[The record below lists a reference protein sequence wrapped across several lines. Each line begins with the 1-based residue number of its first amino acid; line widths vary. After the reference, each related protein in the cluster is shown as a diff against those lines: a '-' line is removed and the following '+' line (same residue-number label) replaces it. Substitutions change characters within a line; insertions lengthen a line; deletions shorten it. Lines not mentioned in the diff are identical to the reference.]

1 MPKIR
6 VHERALAHLSRGLYR
21 SPASALRE
29 LVSNAWDANATRVEI
44 NTNYPKFYQLSI
56 QDNGDG
62 FTADDFESLMSGGIG
77 NSQKRTDDEPLQ
89 YGRPTIGRLG
99 IGMLGIA
106 QVCGSFLVT
115 SNPKDGKPFRARVNL
130 YDLAKEK
137 MDEKESEFVHDAT
150 TTLDGEGI
158 PGKIVDVG
166 TYEFDKLN
174 GEIPPKGTTIIVD
187 DVTPIFTIAFQES
200 LTLEGFKDV
209 PREWRNGVLQVL
221 NKASSLQV
229 LGDYWRLL
237 WELSVACPI
246 PYFANDALPK
256 GVIRERNAALESYNF
271 SLLLDGRQLYKPVLL
286 RRNPGGYTTTKI
298 SPGPQKVYGKDL
310 DFSGYVVVQEG
321 LQLKPDELRG
331 ILIRI
336 KNVGIGYYDQSM
348 LDYRSNEGPRSRWLT
363 GEIYVDKGLED
374 ALNIDRD
381 SFNRFHPEFRAL
393 QIHVHDVL
401 RSEVFPAVYKN
412 IDVRSEERRSKIAT
426 KRNTLVRAV
435 LQGGEDRSV
444 RIVRKAVDEADEK
457 NSIYSSS
464 HRSRD
469 SVEVFVPKEEDLPTG
484 KASRQLAQA
493 ILAIFEVAL
502 LESDKAA
509 QRKKFSELLLEL
521 LKRW

>member
-44 NTNYPKFYQLSI
+44 NTNYPNFYQLSI

-62 FTADDFESLMSGGIG
+62 FTADDFENLMSGGIG
-77 NSQKRTDDEPLQ
+77 NSQKRTKDEPLRD
-89 YGRPTIGRLG
+89 GRPTIGRLG

-106 QVCGSFLVT
+106 QICGSFVVT
-115 SNPKDGKPFRARVNL
+115 SSPKKGKPFRARVNL

-137 MDEKESEFVHDAT
+137 MDEKKSPLVHDAT
-150 TTLDGEGI
+150 TTLDGEQI

-166 TYEFDKLN
+166 TYEFEKLN
-174 GEIPPKGTTIIVD
+174 GETPSRGTRIIVD
-187 DVTPIFTIAFQES
+187 DVTPIFTLAFQES
-200 LTLEGFKDV
+200 LKLEEFKEM
-209 PREWRNGVLQVL
+209 PRDWKNAVVRVL
-221 NKASSLQV
+221 NKAPSLQV

-237 WELSVACPI
+237 WELSAACPI

-256 GVIRERNAALESYNF
+256 GIIRERNTALDSYNF
-271 SLLLDGRQLYKPVLL
+271 SLYLDGRQLYKPILL
-286 RRNPGGYTTTKI
+286 RGNPGGYTTTHI
-298 SPGPQKVYGKDL
+298 DPGPQKVYGKDL
-310 DFSGYVVVQEG
+310 NFSGYIVVQEG

-348 LDYRSNEGPRSRWLT
+348 LDYRFNEGPRTRWLT
-363 GEIYVDKGLED
+363 GEIYVDSGLED
-374 ALNIDRD
+374 ALNVDRD

-393 QIHVHDVL
+393 QTHVHEVL

-412 IDVRSEERRSKIAT
+412 IDARSKERKSKVAT
-426 KRNTLVRAV
+426 KRNTVVRSV
-435 LQGGEDRSV
+435 LQDHEARSI
-444 RIVRKAVDEADEK
+444 RIVRRAVDEKAERE
-457 NSIYSSS
+457 SVYSSA

-469 SVEVFVPKEEDLPTG
+469 EIEVVVPKEDDLPTS

-493 ILAIFEVAL
+493 MLAIFEVAL
-502 LESDKAA
+502 LEGDRAA
-509 QRKKFSELLLEL
+509 QRKKFSELLLDL

>member
-77 NSQKRTDDEPLQ
+77 NSQKRTNDQPLR
-89 YGRPTIGRLG
+89 YSRPTIGRLG

-106 QVCGSFLVT
+106 QICGSFVVT
-115 SNPKDGKPFRARVNL
+115 SNPKIGKPFRARVNL

-137 MDEKESEFVHDAT
+137 MDEKYSELVHDAT
-150 TTLDGEGI
+150 TTLEGEQI
-158 PGKIVDVG
+158 SGKIVDVG
-166 TYEFDKLN
+166 TYDFEKLN
-174 GEIPPKGTTIIVD
+174 GETPFKGTLIIVD
-187 DVTPIFTIAFQES
+187 DVAPIFTLTFQES
-200 LTLEGFKDV
+200 LKLGEFKDM
-209 PREWRNGVLQVL
+209 PREWRQAVVRVL
-221 NKASSLQV
+221 NKAPSLQV
-229 LGDYWRLL
+229 LGDYWRLA
-237 WELSVACPI
+237 WELSAACPI

-256 GVIRERNAALESYNF
+256 GIVRERNAALESYNF
-271 SLLLDGRQLYKPVLL
+271 ALHLDGRQLFKPVLL
-286 RRNPGGYTTTKI
+286 RENPGGYTTTHI
-298 SPGPQKVYGKDL
+298 NPGPQTVYGKDL
-310 DFSGYVVVQEG
+310 DFGGYIVVQEG

-348 LDYRSNEGPRSRWLT
+348 LDYRFNEGPRTRWLT
-363 GEIYVDKGLED
+363 GEVYVEKGLED
-374 ALNIDRD
+374 ALNVDRD
-381 SFNRFHPEFRAL
+381 SFNRFHPEFRVL
-393 QIHVHDVL
+393 QTYVHEVL
-401 RSEVFPAVYKN
+401 RNEVFPAVYKN
-412 IDVRSEERRSKIAT
+412 IDARSKERKSKVAT
-426 KRNTLVRAV
+426 KRNATVRSV
-435 LQGGEDRSV
+435 LQEHGNRNV
-444 RIVRKAVDEADEK
+444 RIVRRARDEEDEMK
-457 NSIYSSS
+457 STYSSA

-469 SVEVFVPKEEDLPTG
+469 TVEVVVPNEEDLPTG
-484 KASRQLAQA
+484 KASRQLARA

-502 LESDKAA
+502 LESDRST
-509 QRKKFSELLLEL
+509 QRKKFSELLLDL

>member
-56 QDNGDG
+56 QDDGDG
-62 FTADDFESLMSGGIG
+62 FTADDFENLMSGGIG
-77 NSQKRTDDEPLQ
+77 NSQKRTKDEALK

-106 QVCGSFLVT
+106 QICGSFVVT
-115 SNPKDGKPFRARVNL
+115 SKTEKGKPFKARVNL

-137 MDEKESEFVHDAT
+137 MDQKNSDLVHDAT
-150 TTLDGEGI
+150 TRLDGEQI
-158 PGKIVDVG
+158 PSKIVDVG
-166 TYEFDKLN
+166 TYEFEPLS
-174 GEIPPKGTTIIVD
+174 GPAPPRGTSIVVD
-187 DVTPIFTIAFQES
+187 DVTPIFTLAFQES
-200 LTLEGFKDV
+200 LKLDDFKEV
-209 PREWRNGVLQVL
+209 PREWQKAVLTVL
-221 NKASSLQV
+221 NKAPSLQV

-246 PYFANDALPK
+246 PYLGNDALPK
-256 GVIRERNAALESYNF
+256 GIIRQRNTALDSYNF
-271 SLLLDGRQLYKPVLL
+271 NLYVDGRQLYKPVLL
-286 RRNPGGYTTTKI
+286 RGNPGGYTTTKI
-298 SPGPQKVYGKDL
+298 DPGPLKVYGKDL
-310 DFSGYVVVQEG
+310 VFSGYIVVQEG

-348 LDYRSNEGPRSRWLT
+348 LDYRFNEGPRTRWLT
-363 GEIYVDKGLED
+363 GEIYVDQGLED
-374 ALNIDRD
+374 ALNVDRD

-393 QIHVHDVL
+393 QAYVHEVL
-401 RSEVFPAVYKN
+401 RKQIFPAVYKN
-412 IDVRSEERRSKIAT
+412 IDVRSKERKSKIAD
-426 KRNTLVRAV
+426 KRETVVHSV
-435 LQGGEDRSV
+435 LQDHESRSI
-444 RIVRKAVDEADEK
+444 RIIREPVAEK
-457 NSIYSSS
+457 NEQRGLYSSA

-469 SVEVFVPKEEDLPTG
+469 SIEVVVPREDDVPTS

-502 LESDKAA
+502 LESDRGT

>member
-6 VHERALAHLSRGLYR
+6 VHERALAHLSRGLYC

-44 NTNYPKFYQLSI
+44 DTNYPNFFQLSI

-62 FTADDFESLMSGGIG
+62 FSREDFEGVMSGGIG
-77 NSQKRTDDEPLQ
+77 NSLKRSDNVPLE

-106 QVCGSFLVT
+106 QICGSFVVT
-115 SNPKDGKPFRARVNL
+115 SSPKSGKPFKARVNL

-137 MDEKESEFVHDAT
+137 MDERKSELVHEAVT
-150 TTLDGEGI
+150 NVEGGEQI
-158 PGKIVDVG
+158 TGKIVDVG
-166 TYEFDKLN
+166 TYEFEKVSDDA
-174 GEIPPKGTTIIVD
+174 PSKGTQILVD
-187 DVTPIFTIAFQES
+187 DVTPIFTQAFKES
-200 LTLEGFKDV
+200 LTLEEYQPM
-209 PREWRNGVLQVL
+209 PRDWRQAVVRVL
-221 NKASSLQV
+221 NKSPSLQV
-229 LGDYWRLL
+229 LGDYWRLA
-237 WELSVACPI
+237 WELSTACPL

-256 GVIRERNAALESYNF
+256 SVVKERNVELESYNF
-271 SLLLDGRQLYKPVLL
+271 SMYLDGRQLFKPLWL
-286 RRNPGGYTTTKI
+286 RGNPGGYTTTYI
-298 SPGPQKVYGKDL
+298 SSGPLKVYGKDL
-310 DFSGYVVVQEG
+310 RFSGYIVVQEG

-348 LDYRSNEGPRSRWLT
+348 LDYRFNEGPRTRWLT
-363 GEIYVDKGLED
+363 GEIYVDEGLED
-374 ALNIDRD
+374 ALNIDHD

-393 QIHVHDVL
+393 QSRVHAVL
-401 RSEVFPAVYKN
+401 REKVFPAVYKN
-412 IDVRSEERRSKIAT
+412 IDARSLDRKSRVAT
-426 KRNTLVRAV
+426 KRNNIVKAV
-435 LQGGEDRSV
+435 LQEHEDRSV
-444 RIVRKAVDEADEK
+444 RILRKSATEPEEEK
-457 NSIYSSS
+457 RYSSA

-469 SVEVFVPKEEDLPTG
+469 TVEIIVTKEDDLPTG

-502 LESDKAA
+502 LESDKAT
-509 QRKKFSELLLEL
+509 QRKKFSELLLDL